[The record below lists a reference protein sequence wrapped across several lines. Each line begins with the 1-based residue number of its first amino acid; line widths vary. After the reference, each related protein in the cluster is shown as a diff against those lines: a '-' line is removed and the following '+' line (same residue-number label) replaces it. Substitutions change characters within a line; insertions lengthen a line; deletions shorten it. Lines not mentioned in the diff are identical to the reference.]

1 MGEAIDRLSD
11 NKKNQF
17 LDGGRWKM
25 SLDTS
30 RGNPDDP
37 KTDLEDQDFSSSY
50 LTRQK
55 TIAEE
60 EANLTRSLTRV
71 TTILN
76 SPDVREMLESALENG
91 KKSKNF
97 KLKDYEPYRHPK
109 EIETKSEI
117 LSSGKSLIKT
127 VLTLNENLKSY
138 KNDKVDLLFESYVL
152 IENDYIIMTAS
163 CLSIRELCLKNI
175 LAFDISNDDC
185 IFNDKLKY
193 DRDFYILAK
202 NINSKYAS
210 KVYFSTI
217 FFGEAI
223 IITIRNL
230 IQNNEVKNFPFLSMI
245 NISDLEHISEKT
257 NMIITDDSICICAD
271 SQLEFLTLRNSLD
284 WFRNI
289 MNGLMKMGDLSSQYL
304 YDYFQQFSD
313 VNYDK
318 EICNE
323 ILQSERDRWFDKL
336 NS

>member
-1 MGEAIDRLSD
+1 MG
-11 NKKNQF
+11 
-17 LDGGRWKM
+17 WKM

-30 RGNPDDP
+30 RGNLDDP

-109 EIETKSEI
+109 EIETKPEI

-138 KNDKVDLLFESYVL
+138 KND
-152 IENDYIIMTAS
+152 NIIMTAS

-175 LAFDISNDDC
+175 LAFYISNDDC
-185 IFNDKLKY
+185 IFNEKLKY

-223 IITIRNL
+223 IITIKNL

-289 MNGLMKMGDLSSQYL
+289 MNGLMKMGDLSSQSL

-313 VNYDK
+313 LNYDK